1 MRKRRLFFSE
11 PNQLWHIEHIR
22 DGAHCERSAT
32 MTHLW
37 NFSPTALWA
46 ILLLLVG
53 CSSIP
58 VNSTNNATQS
68 LDSKTI
74 LDFRLPVLAS
84 AELPA
89 ESEDASLI
97 KAAVY
102 GTPYPDTVHVSNPV
116 SGSFTIAEGSQR
128 VYLLTR
134 TDKTNALLAVFSSQ
148 PNTRGEFS
156 IGTIVGQFILD
167 EPYQQL
173 LLAKDTNNDAID
185 ELMILQQ
192 DFRQGVLVKTLDIL
206 SLQGMQLS
214 HTSQESFVLEDGCA
228 IDDGKRSLS
237 ASRLQFIDSTVI
249 RDDFVLPCA
258 N

>member
-1 MRKRRLFFSE
+1 M
-11 PNQLWHIEHIR
+11 PDHLWHIEYLSYS
-22 DGAHCERSAT
+22 AHFERSGKVR
-32 MTHLW
+32 HW
-37 NFSPTALWA
+37 SKFSPAALWT
-46 ILLLLVG
+46 LLLLLIG
-53 CSSIP
+53 CSSAS
-58 VNSTNNATQS
+58 VNSTKSATES
-68 LDSKTI
+68 IDSDTV
-74 LDFRLPVLAS
+74 LDFRLPVLAG
-84 AELPA
+84 AGLPA
-89 ESEDASLI
+89 ESEHASLV

-102 GTPYPDTVHVSNPV
+102 GTPYPHTVHVSDPV
-116 SGSFTIAEGSQR
+116 SGSFTIAEESQR

-134 TDKTNALLAVFSSQ
+134 TDNTNALLAVFSSQ
-148 PNTRGEFS
+148 PNPGGEFS
-156 IGTIVGQFILD
+156 TGPILGQFILN

-228 IDDGKRSLS
+228 IDDGKRSLR
-237 ASRLQFIDSTVI
+237 ASRLQFIDSTVV